1 MKTNKF
7 IRNDAYAKVTGRAKF
22 TDDLKFHNM
31 LHAIPVYSDY
41 VHAKIL
47 KIDVS
52 RAEKQPGVV
61 KVITYKDV
69 PGSNRFGQIIK
80 DYHIF
85 ADNKIRYNGDVIA
98 VVVAETRQQAIEAA
112 AFVDLEVEEL
122 PKLLDPEQALESK
135 ILVHEEHGS
144 NLINEHRVLTGDI
157 EKGFEESDYIIE
169 HIFTT
174 QHIEHSYLEPESA
187 ICIPRSD
194 GVFEIRGSMQHPFST
209 RRFVANLLG
218 VRLAD
223 VEIIG
228 TFMGGGFGG
237 KDDTAA
243 IVCAR
248 AALAAK
254 LTNRPVKM
262 TYSREWSFK
271 ESYKRHPYKV
281 YYKIGF
287 TKDGIWKSAKIKI
300 IADGGAYCS
309 VTPWVTWRSTVQCCG
324 PYTVENV
331 NCLTL
336 GVYTNNVFTGAMRG
350 FGSPQMNFIVE
361 QMVEIAA
368 EKCGLD
374 PIEFRRKNMVK
385 QGSITITQQKLDKH
399 IVSLEQVMD
408 TVLKEINY
416 YEKLSK
422 CSYGKSK
429 TDELYGIGLAVSY
442 RGMSLGAEGTDFC
455 AAIVNVQAD
464 GSVILET
471 GMHENGQ
478 GLESTMM
485 LILAEQLGIDIER
498 IRYRRSSTSVIPDSG
513 TTVASRGTIVAGGA
527 IVEAVKI
534 LKRKFMNVL
543 APILDATVDDVTF
556 KDNYIY
562 AKNGKF
568 ISFDDAVKKMF
579 ANQEYPN
586 ALGIF
591 KAPRVSW
598 DEHTGHGDAYFT
610 WTYSSQAVELIV
622 NKKNGKVKLLNAVAA
637 HDTGK
642 TINEKM
648 ALGQV
653 YGGVAMSTGYALFEK
668 LDIQDGV
675 IKSLNFDKYHI
686 PRANDMPE
694 IKAILIE
701 NYDPNTGTGAKG
713 IGEPTNE
720 LFAPAIANAIYRAT
734 GKRYFNLPIKIDLQ
748 NDGNNSQ

>member
-1 MKTNKF
+1 M
-7 IRNDAYAKVTGRAKF
+7 G
-22 TDDLKFHNM
+22 
-31 LHAIPVYSDY
+31 
-41 VHAKIL
+41 
-47 KIDVS
+47 
-52 RAEKQPGVV
+52 
-61 KVITYKDV
+61 IT
-69 PGSNRFGQIIK
+69 
-80 DYHIF
+80 
-85 ADNKIRYNGDVIA
+85 
-98 VVVAETRQQAIEAA
+98 
-112 AFVDLEVEEL
+112 
-122 PKLLDPEQALESK
+122 
-135 ILVHEEHGS
+135 
-144 NLINEHRVLTGDI
+144 
-157 EKGFEESDYIIE
+157 
-169 HIFTT
+169 
-174 QHIEHSYLEPESA
+174 
-187 ICIPRSD
+187 
-194 GVFEIRGSMQHPFST
+194 
-209 RRFVANLLG
+209 
-218 VRLAD
+218 
-223 VEIIG
+223 
-228 TFMGGGFGG
+228 
-237 KDDTAA
+237 
-243 IVCAR
+243 
-248 AALAAK
+248 
-254 LTNRPVKM
+254 
-262 TYSREWSFK
+262 K
-271 ESYKRHPYKV
+271 E
-281 YYKIGF
+281 
-287 TKDGIWKSAKIKI
+287 GIWKAAKIKI

-324 PYTVENV
+324 PYVVENV

-350 FGSPQMNFIVE
+350 FGSPQMNFVVE

-368 EKCGLD
+368 EKCGID
-374 PIEFRRKNMVK
+374 PIEFRRKNIVK
-385 QGSITITQQKLDKH
+385 QDSITITQQKLDKH
-399 IVSLEQVMD
+399 IVSMEQVMD
-408 TVLKEINY
+408 SVIKEINY
-416 YEKLSK
+416 FEKLQN
-422 CSYGKSK
+422 CSYGKSEG
-429 TDELYGIGLAVSY
+429 DELYGIGLAISY

-464 GSVILET
+464 GSVVLET

-478 GLESTMM
+478 GLESAMM
-485 LILAEQLGIDIER
+485 LILSEQLGIDISR

-534 LKRKFMNVL
+534 LKRKFMNVI
-543 APILDATVDDVTF
+543 APILEATIDDVEF

-610 WTYSSQAVELIV
+610 WTYSSQAVELVV
-622 NKKNGKVKLLNAVAA
+622 NKKTGKVKLLNAVAA
-637 HDTGK
+637 HDVGK
-642 TINEKM
+642 VINEKM

-701 NYDPNTGTGAKG
+701 NFDPNTGTGAKG
-713 IGEPTNE
+713 MGEPTNE

-734 GKRYFNLPIKIDLQ
+734 GKRYFNLPIKIS
-748 NDGNNSQ
+748 NE

>member
-1 MKTNKF
+1 MEQKNKK
-7 IRNDAYAKVTGRAKF
+7 IVRNDAYVKVTGKAKF
-22 TDDLKFHNM
+22 TDDLFFDNM
-31 LHAIPVYSDY
+31 LYGVPVYSDY
-41 VHAKIL
+41 VHARIIN
-47 KIDVS
+47 IDTTQ
-52 RAEKQPGVV
+52 AEKQPGVV

-69 PGSNRFGQIIK
+69 TGSNRFGQIVK

-85 ADNKIRYNGDVIA
+85 ADDKIRFNGDVIA
-98 VVVAETRQQAIEAA
+98 LVVAETREQAIEATK
-112 AFVDLEVEEL
+112 FVRLEAEEL
-122 PKLLDPEQALESK
+122 PAILNPEEALENK
-135 ILVHEEHGS
+135 ILVHEEFGS
-144 NLINEHRVLTGDI
+144 NLINEHKVRTGDV
-157 EKGFEESDYIIE
+157 EKGFAECDYIIE
-169 HIFTT
+169 QVFTT

-223 VEIIG
+223 VEVIG
-228 TFMGGGFGG
+228 TYMGGGFGG

-254 LTNRPVKM
+254 LTGRIVKI
-262 TYSREWSFK
+262 TYTREWSFR

-281 YYKIGF
+281 YYKMGI
-287 TKDGIWKSAKIKI
+287 TKDGTWKAAKIKI

-324 PYTVENV
+324 PYVVENV
-331 NCLTL
+331 YTDTF

-361 QMVEIAA
+361 QMVEMAA
-368 EKCGLD
+368 EKCNMD
-374 PIEFRRKNMVK
+374 PIQFRMKNMVK
-385 QGSITITQQKLDKH
+385 QNSITITQQKLDQHK
-399 IVSLEQVMD
+399 VSMQEVMEA
-408 TVLKEINY
+408 VIKEINY
-416 YEKLSK
+416 FEKLKK
-422 CSYGKSK
+422 CKYGNS
-429 TDELYGIGLAVSY
+429 DEDEMYGIGLAISY

-471 GMHENGQ
+471 GVHENGQ
-478 GLESTMM
+478 GLETAMM
-485 LILAEQLGIDIER
+485 IILSEQLGIDIER

-513 TTVASRGTIVAGGA
+513 TTVASRGTIVGGGA
-527 IVEAVKI
+527 IVVAVRE
-534 LKRKFMNVL
+534 LKKKFMKVL
-543 APILDATVDDVTF
+543 APILEASIDDVEF
-556 KDNYIY
+556 KNNYIY

-591 KAPRVSW
+591 KAPRVTW
-598 DEHTGHGDAYFT
+598 DEETGHGDAYFT
-610 WTYSSQAVELIV
+610 WTYSCQAVELSV
-622 NKKNGKVKLLNAVAA
+622 NKKTKKVKLLNAVAA

-642 TINEKM
+642 TINYQM

-653 YGGVAMSTGYALFEK
+653 YGGVAMSTGYALHEK
-668 LDIQDGV
+668 LEFENGK
-675 IKSLNFDKYHI
+675 IKSLNFDKYKI
-686 PRANDMPE
+686 PRANDLPE

-701 NYDPNTGTGAKG
+701 NFDPNTLTGAKG

-734 GKRYFNLPIKIDLQ
+734 GKRYLNLPIKID
-748 NDGNNSQ
+748 

>member
-1 MKTNKF
+1 MDEKNKK
-7 IRNDAYAKVTGRAKF
+7 IVRNDAYVKVTGKAKF
-22 TDDLKFHNM
+22 TDDLFFDNM
-31 LHAIPVYSDY
+31 LYGVPVYSDY
-41 VHAKIL
+41 VHARIIN
-47 KIDVS
+47 IDTTQ
-52 RAEKQPGVV
+52 AEKQPGVV

-69 PGSNRFGQIIK
+69 TGSNRFGQIVK

-85 ADNKIRYNGDVIA
+85 ADDKIRFNGDVIA
-98 VVVAETRQQAIEAA
+98 LVVAETREQAIEATK
-112 AFVDLEVEEL
+112 FVRLEAEEL
-122 PKLLDPEQALESK
+122 PAILNPEEALENK
-135 ILVHEEHGS
+135 ILVHEEFGS
-144 NLINEHRVLTGDI
+144 NLINEHKIRTGDV
-157 EKGFEESDYIIE
+157 EKGFAECDYIIE
-169 HIFTT
+169 QVFTT
-174 QHIEHSYLEPESA
+174 QHIEHSYLEPEAA

-223 VEIIG
+223 VEVIG
-228 TFMGGGFGG
+228 TYMGGGFGG

-254 LTNRPVKM
+254 LTGRIVKI
-262 TYSREWSFK
+262 TYTREWSFR

-281 YYKIGF
+281 YYKMGI
-287 TKDGIWKSAKIKI
+287 TKDGTWKAAKIKI

-324 PYTVENV
+324 PYVVENV
-331 NCLTL
+331 YTDTF

-361 QMVEIAA
+361 QMVEMAA
-368 EKCGLD
+368 EKCNMD
-374 PIEFRRKNMVK
+374 PIQLRMKNMVK
-385 QGSITITQQKLDKH
+385 QNSITITQQKLDQHK
-399 IVSLEQVMD
+399 VSMQEVMD
-408 TVLKEINY
+408 AVIKEIDY
-416 YEKLSK
+416 FEKLKK
-422 CSYGKSK
+422 CKYGNSD
-429 TDELYGIGLAVSY
+429 DEEMYGIGLAISY

-471 GMHENGQ
+471 GVHENGQ
-478 GLESTMM
+478 GLETAMM
-485 LILAEQLGIDIER
+485 IILSEQLGIDIER

-513 TTVASRGTIVAGGA
+513 TTVASRGTIVGGGA
-527 IVEAVKI
+527 IVVAVRE
-534 LKRKFMNVL
+534 LKKKFMKVL
-543 APILDATVDDVTF
+543 APILEASIDDVEF
-556 KDNYIY
+556 KNNYIY

-568 ISFDDAVKKMF
+568 ISFDGAVKKMF

-591 KAPRVSW
+591 KAPRVTW
-598 DEHTGHGDAYFT
+598 DEETGHGDAYFT
-610 WTYSSQAVELIV
+610 WTYSCQAVELSV
-622 NKKNGKVKLLNAVAA
+622 NKKTKKVKLLNAVAA

-642 TINEKM
+642 TINYQM

-653 YGGVAMSTGYALFEK
+653 YGGVAMSTGYALHEK
-668 LDIQDGV
+668 LEFENGK
-675 IKSLNFDKYHI
+675 IKSLNFDKYKI
-686 PRANDMPE
+686 PRANDLPE

-701 NYDPNTGTGAKG
+701 NFDPNTLTGAKG

-734 GKRYFNLPIKIDLQ
+734 GKRYFNLPIKID
-748 NDGNNSQ
+748 

>member
-1 MKTNKF
+1 MVKNNNF
-7 IRNDAYAKVTGRAKF
+7 VRNDAYAKVTGRAKF

-47 KIDVS
+47 KIDTS

-61 KVITYKDV
+61 KVLTYKDV
-69 PGSNRFGQIIK
+69 LGSNRFGQIIK

-85 ADNKIRYNGDVIA
+85 ADDKIRYNGDVIA
-98 VVVAETRQQAIEAA
+98 VIVAETRQQAIDAA
-112 AFVDLEVEEL
+112 SFIEIEVEEL
-122 PKLLDPEQALESK
+122 PKLLDPEIAIDSK

-144 NLINEHRVLTGDI
+144 NLINEHRVLTGDAD
-157 EKGFEESDYIIE
+157 KAFEECDYIIE
-169 HIFTT
+169 HTFTT

-223 VEIIG
+223 VEVIG

-254 LTNRPVKM
+254 LTNRPVKI
-262 TYSREWSFK
+262 TYAREWSFR

-281 YYKIGF
+281 YYKMGI
-287 TKDGIWKSAKIKI
+287 TKEGIWKAAKIKI

-324 PYTVENV
+324 PYVVENV

-350 FGSPQMNFIVE
+350 FGSPQMNFVVE

-368 EKCGLD
+368 EKCGID
-374 PIEFRRKNMVK
+374 PIEFRRKNIVK
-385 QGSITITQQKLDKH
+385 QDSITITQQKLDKH
-399 IVSLEQVMD
+399 IVSMEQVMD
-408 TVLKEINY
+408 SVIKEINY
-416 YEKLSK
+416 FEKLQN
-422 CSYGKSK
+422 CSYGKSEG
-429 TDELYGIGLAVSY
+429 DELYGIGLAISY

-464 GSVILET
+464 GSVVLET

-478 GLESTMM
+478 GLESAMI
-485 LILAEQLGIDIER
+485 LILSEQLGIDISR

-534 LKRKFMNVL
+534 LKRKFMNVI
-543 APILDATVDDVTF
+543 APILEATIDDVEF

-610 WTYSSQAVELIV
+610 WTYSSQAVELVV
-622 NKKNGKVKLLNAVAA
+622 NKKTGKVKLLNAVAA
-637 HDTGK
+637 HDVGK
-642 TINEKM
+642 VINEKM

-701 NYDPNTGTGAKG
+701 NFDPNTGTGAKG
-713 IGEPTNE
+713 MGEPTNE

-734 GKRYFNLPIKIDLQ
+734 GKRYFNLPIKIS
-748 NDGNNSQ
+748 NV

>member
-1 MKTNKF
+1 MDEKNKK
-7 IRNDAYAKVTGRAKF
+7 IVRNDAYVKVTGKAKF
-22 TDDLKFHNM
+22 TDDLFFDNM
-31 LHAIPVYSDY
+31 LYGVPVYSDY
-41 VHAKIL
+41 VHARIIN
-47 KIDVS
+47 IDTTQ
-52 RAEKQPGVV
+52 AEKQPGVV

-69 PGSNRFGQIIK
+69 TGSNRFGQIVK

-85 ADNKIRYNGDVIA
+85 ADDKIRFNGDVIA
-98 VVVAETRQQAIEAA
+98 LVVAETREQAIEATK
-112 AFVDLEVEEL
+112 FVRLEAEEL
-122 PKLLDPEQALESK
+122 PAILDPEEALENK
-135 ILVHEEHGS
+135 ILVHEEFGS
-144 NLINEHRVLTGDI
+144 NLINEHKIRTGDV
-157 EKGFEESDYIIE
+157 EKGFAECDYIIE
-169 HIFTT
+169 QVFTT
-174 QHIEHSYLEPESA
+174 QHIEHSYLEPEAA

-223 VEIIG
+223 VEVIG
-228 TFMGGGFGG
+228 TYMGGGFGG

-254 LTNRPVKM
+254 LTGRIVKI
-262 TYSREWSFK
+262 TYTREWSIC

-281 YYKIGF
+281 YYKMGI
-287 TKDGIWKSAKIKI
+287 TKDGTWKAAKIKI

-324 PYTVENV
+324 PYVVENV
-331 NCLTL
+331 YTDTF

-361 QMVEIAA
+361 QMVEMAA
-368 EKCGLD
+368 EKCNMD
-374 PIEFRRKNMVK
+374 PIQLRMKNMVK
-385 QGSITITQQKLDKH
+385 QNSITITQQKLDQHK
-399 IVSLEQVMD
+399 VSMQEVMD
-408 TVLKEINY
+408 AVIKEIDY
-416 YEKLSK
+416 FEKLKK
-422 CSYGKSK
+422 CKYGNSD
-429 TDELYGIGLAVSY
+429 DEEMYGIGLAISY

-471 GMHENGQ
+471 GVHENGQ
-478 GLESTMM
+478 GLETAMM
-485 LILAEQLGIDIER
+485 IILSEQLGIDIER

-513 TTVASRGTIVAGGA
+513 TTVASRGTIVGGGA
-527 IVEAVKI
+527 IVVAVRE
-534 LKRKFMNVL
+534 LKKKFMKVL
-543 APILDATVDDVTF
+543 APILEASIDDVEF
-556 KDNYIY
+556 KNNYIY

-568 ISFDDAVKKMF
+568 ISFDGAVKKMF

-591 KAPRVSW
+591 KAPRVTW
-598 DEHTGHGDAYFT
+598 DEETGHGDAYFT
-610 WTYSSQAVELIV
+610 WTYSCQAVELSV
-622 NKKNGKVKLLNAVAA
+622 NKKTKKVKLLNAVAA

-642 TINEKM
+642 TINYQM

-653 YGGVAMSTGYALFEK
+653 YGGVAMSTGYALHEK
-668 LDIQDGV
+668 LEFENGK
-675 IKSLNFDKYHI
+675 IKSLNFDKYKI
-686 PRANDMPE
+686 PRANDLPE

-701 NYDPNTGTGAKG
+701 NFDPNTLTGAKG

-734 GKRYFNLPIKIDLQ
+734 GKRYFNLPIKID
-748 NDGNNSQ
+748 